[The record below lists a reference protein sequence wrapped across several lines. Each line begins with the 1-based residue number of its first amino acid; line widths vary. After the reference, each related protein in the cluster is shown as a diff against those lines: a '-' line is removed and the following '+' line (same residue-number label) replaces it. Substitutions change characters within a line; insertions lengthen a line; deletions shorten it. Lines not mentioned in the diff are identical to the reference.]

1 MRIYKGKYV
10 GSIDSMISSFEKVN
24 HNISTWESLATEG
37 ILLDID
43 YKKKY
48 SLIGLNEVRERIIV
62 NLRDEILKN
71 LIDEGE
77 QITDK
82 KKNMHQKHTH

>member
-24 HNISTWESLATEG
+24 HNISTWESLATE
-37 ILLDID
+37 D

-48 SLIGLNEVRERIIV
+48 SLIGLNEVRERNI
-62 NLRDEILKN
+62 
-71 LIDEGE
+71 
-77 QITDK
+77 K
-82 KKNMHQKHTH
+82 KFN

>member
-37 ILLDID
+37 ID

-62 NLRDEILKN
+62 MKY
-71 LIDEGE
+71 
-77 QITDK
+77 
-82 KKNMHQKHTH
+82 